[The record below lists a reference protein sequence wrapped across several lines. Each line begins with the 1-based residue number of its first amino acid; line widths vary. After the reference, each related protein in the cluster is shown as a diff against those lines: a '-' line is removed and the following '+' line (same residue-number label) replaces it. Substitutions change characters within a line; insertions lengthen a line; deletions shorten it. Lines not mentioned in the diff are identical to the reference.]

1 MTDAPERIRL
11 HKEKGKPWTSAQ
23 WDDDFYNPLEDV
35 EIFIRADI
43 ADQRIREAEALAETL
58 RNQRNEA
65 EDKLRAFPNAI
76 CEAVAEAYRRAAA
89 ACLGNTIQGAY
100 KAILALTPEEPK

>member
-35 EIFIRADI
+35 EIFIRTDI
-43 ADQRIREAEALAETL
+43 AEQRVREAEAA
-58 RNQRNEA
+58 
-65 EDKLRAFPNAI
+65 
-76 CEAVAEAYRRAAA
+76 AYRRAMGECLAQREDFLSPA
-89 ACLGNTIQGAY
+89 YASGQPFSSFGERFACSVCADRIFLLIQQQESGG
-100 KAILALTPEEPK
+100 

>member
-43 ADQRIREAEALAETL
+43 AEQRIREAEAA
-58 RNQRNEA
+58 
-65 EDKLRAFPNAI
+65 
-76 CEAVAEAYRRAAA
+76 AYRRAADECLKQLGYA
-89 ACLGNTIQGAY
+89 KEEWMRGNNSATRACHH
-100 KAILALTPEEPK
+100 AILNLTPEEPK